1 MKTSVLTASLVAL
14 SLTAGLAAAENTLA
28 WKKLAQDSTTDQVQP
43 IDPDTVTDPVL
54 KKKLLRQQMLKKM
67 KQQTPDGQPAPEA
80 TAPAPADTPPEVV
93 PAPEVKPAPAPE
105 PAPAPA
111 PEVKPAPAPEPAP
124 APAPEVKPAPAPEPA
139 PAPAPE
145 TAPQPKSEVTP
156 APAAP
161 APAPETAAPAP
172 APESAA
178 PVTVPAAPAVTP
190 EVKQKDVQ
198 KLDANPVD
206 PVFEDKA
213 KALLA
218 DKTDVASLSDED
230 LRKRLEAIRD
240 LLASNKLS
248 PETEKALRGKLA
260 AERTV
265 LRNRMAAKEQQQV
278 PPAPPA
284 PPTGGMTG
292 MTANPP
298 PPPPP
303 SGGMTATPPP
313 APPAAGMSGMGGMGG
328 MSGMTANAPA
338 PRPGMDPSRPDLNR
352 KDRDAWLRDRR
363 PAQDLREDELRIRID
378 AYIDA
383 SRDPYYDEPAR
394 LRWREA
400 VMHDRRFLR
409 DRMMHDR
416 DRRRNALEAEFGKG
430 NFNIRLGY
438 DLGPDYRPPRR
449 DVFAAEVDDEMLEEV
464 LVAPP
469 REKPQRRYTVQEIE
483 ARPEVRRLLP
493 RVEIDTVHFGFNEAF
508 VREEEVG
515 KLDRIASLMERILK
529 AHPQEIFLIEGHTD
543 AVGSDAYN
551 LDLSRAR
558 AEAVKKALSTY
569 YIIPGRNLRTAG
581 MGERYLRIPTAEAEA
596 ENRRV
601 SVSRATDLIG
611 QAQ

>member
-551 LDLSRAR
+551 LDLSRPR
-558 AEAVKKALSTY
+558 AGAVKRALTPS
-569 YIIPGRNLRTAG
+569 YITPGRTLRRG
-581 MGERYLRIPTAEAEA
+581 GRGGRPSPLPPAEAEA